1 MNTEVLNALLGAAA
15 GLLGILAAVLT
26 LRSHIS
32 RRGIRY
38 GKWTINL
45 ATNLYPGPLGFG
57 GRPILEDVRFVYQ
70 GNATDKLSVTRVIF
84 WNGSAELIE
93 GSDIARANPV
103 RLKSSG
109 DVAIL
114 DARVL
119 KVSDPGSNL
128 RIEPIDES
136 SVLVRFD
143 YFEANGGGIIEVV
156 HSGYRSDDVEVE
168 GSIKGCGELSKP
180 YLRDLSGI
188 SRLGFYMGSR
198 PRLTRIATASVGA
211 GLLYLWL
218 FIFDEL
224 GMLFYREF
232 HEAMRAEYAP
242 EAIPFLYAFVILL
255 ISFVAFIS
263 LGHAWFYIT
272 RRPTRELPE
281 FERKWG
287 IPDE

>member
-1 MNTEVLNALLGAAA
+1 MNTEVFNALLGAAA

-26 LRSHIS
+26 LRSHIR

-38 GKWTINL
+38 GKWTLNL

-57 GRPILEDVRFVYQ
+57 GRPILENVRFEYQ
-70 GNATDKLSVTRVIF
+70 GNATDKLSVTRIIL

-93 GSDIARANPV
+93 GSDVAPANPV
-103 RLKSSG
+103 RVKSSAG
-109 DVAIL
+109 VAIL

-119 KVSDPGSNL
+119 KVSDPGVNL
-128 RIEPIDES
+128 RLEPIDES

-156 HSGYRSDDVEVE
+156 HSGYRSDDIEVE

-180 YLRDLSGI
+180 YLRDLSAI

-211 GLLYLWL
+211 ALLYLWL
-218 FIFDEL
+218 FMFDEL
-224 GMLFYREF
+224 GMLSYREYY
-232 HEAMRAEYAP
+232 EAMRAEYPP
-242 EAIPFLYAFVILL
+242 EAIPLLYAGVIIF
-255 ISFVAFIS
+255 ISFVLFTC

-287 IPDE
+287 TPDE